1 MMLALGA
8 IIAGLIETLGHAPAF
23 IAPLGAAI
31 TLLMGFLLLFSIN
44 PFARVP
50 VFASPAT
57 SVGPHTAAFLY
68 GLLFGPMIIP
78 CAGPLVVSIFSLSL
92 GVAGFVEQ
100 LLFFLIFGFGFGL
113 PLLVLSFLPKS
124 WSEDLTRRFARH
136 SKLINRL
143 SGIALLAFGGWN
155 LRASWALLSMYAG
168 S

>member
-8 IIAGLIETLGHAPAF
+8 IIAGIIEMLGHAPAF

-31 TLLMGFLLLFSIN
+31 TLLMGFLLLFNIN

-50 VFASPAT
+50 VLAAPT
-57 SVGPHTAAFLY
+57 TGVGPHTSAFLY
-68 GLLFGPMIIP
+68 GLWFGPMIIP
-78 CAGPLVVSIFSLSL
+78 CAGPLVVSIFTLSL
-92 GVAGFVEQ
+92 GIAGFVEQ
-100 LLFFLIFGFGFGL
+100 LLFFLIFGLGFGL
-113 PLLVLSFLPKS
+113 PLLVLALLPKG

-136 SKLINRL
+136 SKLISRL

-155 LRASWALLSMYAG
+155 LRTSWALLSMYAG